1 MCLVKPYMQL
11 FNIVFVQFNHSEYK
25 NLEDS
30 MVVGVSLL
38 TSYEHMGTL
47 EMACYKGCTC
57 NSSIYDTCNPNMA
70 WSEVRWA
77 FHPVK
82 VSFAS
87 SRGSKGLKTCVLASP
102 GLVLANFAKL
112 HPSRWITQSDHWSV
126 SGLPYVIH
134 HT

>member
-1 MCLVKPYMQL
+1 MPHMQL
-11 FNIVFVQFNHSEYK
+11 FNFVFVQFDHSEYK

-57 NSSIYDTCNPNMA
+57 NSSIFDTCNPNMA

-82 VSFAS
+82 VSYAS
-87 SRGSKGLKTCVLASP
+87 SEGFSYCVLSSP
-102 GLVLANFAKL
+102 GLVLPNFTRAM
-112 HPSRWITQSDHWSV
+112 SISGESDRVIT
-126 SGLPYVIH
+126 GRYTPYMNTFKH
-134 HT
+134 SAGQLLR